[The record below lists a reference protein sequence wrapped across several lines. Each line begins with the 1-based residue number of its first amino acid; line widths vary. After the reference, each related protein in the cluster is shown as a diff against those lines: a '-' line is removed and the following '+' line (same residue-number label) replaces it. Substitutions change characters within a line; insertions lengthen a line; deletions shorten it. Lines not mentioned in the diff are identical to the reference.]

1 MHIVVAINM
10 LSILC
15 RFDIYVLKTL
25 NRDTTAYAM
34 IAVHNLKVNIFV
46 KIIGEGDNQY
56 FLTKIIGKFAPQY
69 LAPLLIQ

>member
-10 LSILC
+10 LSIIC

-25 NRDTTAYAM
+25 NGDTTAYAM

-46 KIIGEGDNQY
+46 EIIGKGDNQY
-56 FLTKIIGKFAPQY
+56 FFYIK
-69 LAPLLIQ
+69 

>member
-25 NRDTTAYAM
+25 NGDTTAYAM
-34 IAVHNLKVNIFV
+34 IAVHNLKVNIFE
-46 KIIGEGDNQY
+46 KIIGEGDN
-56 FLTKIIGKFAPQY
+56 
-69 LAPLLIQ
+69 

>member
-15 RFDIYVLKTL
+15 RFDIYVLKTS
-25 NRDTTAYAM
+25 NGDTTAYAM
-34 IAVHNLKVNIFV
+34 IAVHNLKVNIFE

-56 FLTKIIGKFAPQY
+56 FLT
-69 LAPLLIQ
+69 

>member
-15 RFDIYVLKTL
+15 GFDIYVLKTL
-25 NRDTTAYAM
+25 NGDTTAYAM

-46 KIIGEGDNQY
+46 EIIGEGDNQY
-56 FLTKIIGKFAPQY
+56 FFT
-69 LAPLLIQ
+69 

>member
-25 NRDTTAYAM
+25 NGDTTAYAM

-46 KIIGEGDNQY
+46 KIIGEGDNKF
-56 FLTKIIGKFAPQY
+56 FLHKIIGK
-69 LAPLLIQ
+69 LAP

>member
-25 NRDTTAYAM
+25 NGDTTAYAM
-34 IAVHNLKVNIFV
+34 IAVYNLKVNIFV
-46 KIIGEGDNQY
+46 EIIGKCDNQY
-56 FLTKIIGKFAPQY
+56 FLT
-69 LAPLLIQ
+69 

>member
-34 IAVHNLKVNIFV
+34 IAVHNLKVNIFA

-56 FLTKIIGKFAPQY
+56 FLT
-69 LAPLLIQ
+69 